1 MRIALAQIQSL
12 SGNLKHNF
20 DRHIKAAE
28 TALENKCTLVVFPEL
43 SLMNYEPNLAK
54 EVVTDCDALINSFQT
69 FCNNQQ
75 ISTMVGR
82 PVQLKDGIG
91 IGLTLVQA
99 NQAPSTYCKR
109 YLHADELPYFTEGKE
124 EVIWVL
130 EERIAPAICYES
142 TLPVHAAEAAKMK
155 PSVYVASVAKSSTGI
170 AKAQKHYAS
179 IIKQNQWW
187 TLLVNM
193 IGPADNFIGTGGS
206 AIWDAQ
212 GKKVASL
219 GDKEAILWIDTVT
232 KRYGTDQL

>member
-28 TALENKCTLVVFPEL
+28 TALENKCTLVAFPEL

-75 ISTMVGR
+75 ISMMVGR

-109 YLHADELPYFTEGKE
+109 YLHVDEEPYFTKGTE
-124 EVIWVL
+124 EVVWPL

-142 TLPVHAAEAAKMK
+142 TLAVHHQEAKKMQ
-155 PSVYVASVAKSSTGI
+155 PSIYLASVAKSAAGLT
-170 AKAQKHYAS
+170 KAQALYTNISRDHK
-179 IIKQNQWW
+179 WW

-193 IGPADNFIGTGGS
+193 VGTADNFIGAGGS
-206 AIWDAQ
+206 AVWDTR
-212 GKKVASL
+212 GNKIASL
-219 GDKEAILWIDTVT
+219 DNEEALLCIDTITRDHFVH
-232 KRYGTDQL
+232 KL